1 MITHNQMVQFVA
13 VVRNHSITKA
23 AEELFIAQPAISATI
38 KKIEKDLN
46 INLFSYTN
54 KQMCLTEEGEQ
65 VYKIICNI
73 LSLCEELATISEQ
86 GNITDRTIFF
96 LAAPSIHQYITP
108 HLQLLDVFPQYNF
121 SFLDCNS
128 LDDFYSFL
136 QYKDNCLGLFHI
148 LDPYLDEVS
157 SLFKDYRVENII
169 SLQSCLMT
177 SRKNTNKITT
187 KDSLTFNDIQNLP
200 LIYVKGTKHSIYEYL
215 KDKTLHYSLEVTNAQ
230 FASPIL
236 EKKHNLYTLGHDLFQ
251 INFKNRLIS
260 IPITDLPHVNLI
272 FIYKNSPQNENV
284 FTRISNLL
292 HNLYS
297 RH

>member
-1 MITHNQMVQFVA
+1 MITHNQMVQFVT

-38 KKIEKDLN
+38 KKIEKDIN

-73 LSLCEELATISEQ
+73 LSLYEELATISEQ
-86 GNITDRTIFF
+86 SNVTDRTIFF
-96 LAAPSIHQYITP
+96 LAAPSIHQNITP
-108 HLQLLDVFPQYNF
+108 ALQLLDVFPQYDF

-148 LDPYLDEVS
+148 LDPYLDEVN
-157 SLFKDYRVENII
+157 SLFKEYHIENII

-177 SRKNTNKITT
+177 SRKNPNNITH
-187 KDSLTFNDIQNLP
+187 KKALTFNDIKNLP
-200 LIYVKGTKHSIYEYL
+200 LIYIPGTKHSIYEYL
-215 KDKTLHYSLEVTNAQ
+215 KDEQLHYSLEVTNAQ
-230 FASPIL
+230 FVSSIL
-236 EKKHNLYTLGHDLFQ
+236 EKKHNLYTLGHNLFQ
-251 INFKNRLIS
+251 INYKNRLIS

-272 FIYKNSPQNENV
+272 FIYKNAPQNENV
-284 FTRISNLL
+284 FTRISHLL
-292 HNLYS
+292 HDLYS
-297 RH
+297 LH